1 MKCFEKK
8 ILWEILLSSQLAL
21 QISSC
26 DTPPPPPIGV
36 LDAAACGS
44 QQIEGTSAGAP
55 TISSENSPAS
65 KRRKNR

>member
-1 MKCFEKK
+1 VLREENFMGN
-8 ILWEILLSSQLAL
+8 ITPQSVGSSDF
-21 QISSC
+21 IVRR
-26 DTPPPPPIGV
+26 PPSPPTGV
-36 LDAAACGS
+36 LDVAACGS